1 MTSTSRP
8 YPTPFYTRL
17 AMILISLIALG
28 YIFVLGKRILCP
40 LLFSFLFAIV
50 LLPVSAF
57 FEKRLKFPRSA
68 SSGLAVIF
76 LIVSISL
83 IVYLV
88 AFQISDLAQDWPVFK
103 EQFSSRI
110 NSIHDWVRLN
120 FHVNTAKQVRFL
132 HNATDKMLA
141 ASTSMIAP
149 TVLSLSSI
157 LLFLVFIMIDTF
169 FLLFYRRLIM
179 KFLLAVFTEENS
191 AAVYDITAQ
200 IQSVIRKYIVGLL
213 LEMAIVAAVCCIA
226 FAIIG
231 IRYAILLGLIT
242 GLLNIIP
249 YIGIFT
255 SLVLSTLITIGTGAV
270 SAKILLVMTTII
282 GMHLVDSNFLLP
294 LIVGSKVKINAL
306 ITLIGVILGE
316 MFWGIPGMFLSIPV
330 IAIAKVVFDKIESL
344 KPWGLL
350 LGDEQDEEPGEE
362 NPELKKQEVV
372 AEANEIKNEAVS
384 NR

>member
-57 FEKRLKFPRSA
+57 FEKKLKLPRSA
-68 SSGLAVIF
+68 SSGLAVIL

-88 AFQISDLAQDWPVFK
+88 AFQISDLAQDWPLFK

-132 HNATDKMLA
+132 HGATDRMLA

-191 AAVYDITAQ
+191 VAVYDITAQ

-213 LEMAIVAAVCCIA
+213 LEMAIVASVCCIA

-255 SLVLSTLITIGTGAV
+255 SLVMSTLITIGTGAV
-270 SAKILLVMTTII
+270 SSKILLVMTTII

-350 LGDEQDEEPGEE
+350 LGDEIDEEPGDE
-362 NPELKKQEVV
+362 NAKVKKQEVV
-372 AEANEIKNEAVS
+372 AEANEIKGAAVS